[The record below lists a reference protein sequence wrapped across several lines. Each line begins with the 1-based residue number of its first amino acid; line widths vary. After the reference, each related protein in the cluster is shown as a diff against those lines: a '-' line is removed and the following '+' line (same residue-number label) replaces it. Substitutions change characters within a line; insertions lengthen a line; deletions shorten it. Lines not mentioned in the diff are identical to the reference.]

1 MRNSKTTLPVR
12 QPQVHDGW
20 VRKHELDDYLDRHLP
35 IPTQVVSNEEFIP
48 LLQTRKQRAV
58 EDVLLEAG
66 SRVSTRLA
74 IDRRQFFRTACGM
87 AAGFAAMN
95 TVFGHFFRV
104 DAAELYDAAA
114 ATAMKTDY
122 FIFDVQTHHVA

>member
-1 MRNSKTTLPVR
+1 MSNPKTTP
-12 QPQVHDGW
+12 PAPKPEAYDGW

-48 LLQTRKQRAV
+48 LPQTKKQLAV
-58 EDVLLEAG
+58 ENELLETG
-66 SRVSTRLA
+66 SRISKKLG

-104 DAAELYDAAA
+104 DAAELFDAG
-114 ATAMKTDY
+114 
-122 FIFDVQTHHVA
+122 